1 MRIKHGWM
9 AIARYYSGQDYST
22 WGLFSELSKAWGW
35 KEAVPVREMG
45 ANRFLITFDSEKLWR
60 KVIGGGPWKH
70 KKDAIIF
77 APYDGIQR
85 LSEVRIDSIALWVRI
100 YDIPIHMITEGF
112 ARALGGLRLDV
123 FWK

>member
-1 MRIKHGWM
+1 MR
-9 AIARYYSGQDYST
+9 
-22 WGLFSELSKAWGW
+22 EL
-35 KEAVPVREMG
+35 G

-112 ARALGGLRLDV
+112 ARALGG
-123 FWK
+123 